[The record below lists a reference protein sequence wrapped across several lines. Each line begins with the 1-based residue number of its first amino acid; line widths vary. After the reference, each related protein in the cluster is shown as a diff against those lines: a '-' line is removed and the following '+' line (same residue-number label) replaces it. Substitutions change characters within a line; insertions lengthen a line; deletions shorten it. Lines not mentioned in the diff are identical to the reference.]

1 MNGLRLPACSL
12 ITIGACL
19 LALSSAAASPRTADE
34 PTKVAESS
42 LLQISREMRVWLDLH
57 VQRVSDARG
66 RAQRLFAALV
76 DSSGLG
82 LEQALDHTPT
92 AAEAFRFRRTNCVG
106 FALLYVALARELG
119 LPVGFLLSDRA
130 EASRRAGA
138 LAVEDRHL
146 SAALALD
153 GGLWLVDFGG
163 LQRAPESAQAVDL
176 STVTAL
182 FLSNRGTELLL
193 TARPREAL
201 LVLRCAVG
209 ARAETAWV
217 WVNLGLA
224 YRSLGNRESAEAAF
238 RHALALEP
246 DLMPAWRNLAL
257 LLDEGRQPAIG
268 RSGSPLPAGTLRTPE
283 TMPF

>member
-1 MNGLRLPACSL
+1 MNGLRLACRSL

-19 LALSSAAASPRTADE
+19 LASSSAASPPRKAEE

-76 DSSGLG
+76 DFNGLG
-82 LEQALDHTPT
+82 LEQVLDHTPT
-92 AAEAFRFRRTNCVG
+92 AAEAFRSRRANCVG
-106 FALLYVALARELG
+106 FALLYVALAQELG
-119 LPVGFLLSDRA
+119 LPAGFLLSDRA

-146 SAALALD
+146 AAALAID

-163 LQRAPESAQAVDL
+163 LQRAPGSAQTVDL

-193 TARPREAL
+193 AARPREAL

-209 ARAETAWV
+209 AQAETPWV

-238 RHALALEP
+238 RHALTLEP
-246 DLMPAWRNLAL
+246 NLMPAWRNLAL
-257 LLDEGRQPAIG
+257 LLGEGRQSAIDRSSSPPPA
-268 RSGSPLPAGTLRTPE
+268 RTVRTSG
-283 TMPF
+283 TMFF